1 MMLHMKLTFVHRPA
15 ALDAMSERLVQSAVE
30 RLVEGRTVLIIAH
43 RLSTVQVS
51 ILPTEKTHHM
61 CPMLHEHLG
70 TQP

>member
-1 MMLHMKLTFVHRPA
+1 MTLTFMHRPA

-51 ILPTEKTHHM
+51 MLPLSEERLISMHAYVLLRNS
-61 CPMLHEHLG
+61 P
-70 TQP
+70 